1 MRFVSNMKLALR
13 RRQKQEMVELCDDI
27 QLAEE
32 NGYDL
37 SEEEEILFERI
48 LNILDTMNLNV

>member
-1 MRFVSNMKLALR
+1 MKLALR